1 MPEAEKSELYGP
13 GIPPVRLQLSAEG
26 IYFVTNLKPYM
37 NQAFIYDFKTREI
50 VNPLDK
56 IVRFY
61 VNPFMPH
68 SAQALNVEQLWN
80 ESFGSNTDSEVK
92 FVNGIPVIVFPLNLL
107 KLERASI
114 RISSSDKYV
123 ITTDKLVL
131 YIKLF
136 SATPYLCR
144 IDTVLIK

>member
-1 MPEAEKSELYGP
+1 
-13 GIPPVRLQLSAEG
+13 
-26 IYFVTNLKPYM
+26 M

-61 VNPFMPH
+61 INPFMPE
-68 SAQALNVEQLWN
+68 SAKTLNIEQLWT
-80 ESFGSNTDSEVK
+80 EVFETSTDAEVK
-92 FVNGIPVIVFPLNLL
+92 FVNGIPVTVFPINMLHLD
-107 KLERASI
+107 RVSV

-136 SATPYLCR
+136 PATPYLCR